1 MQLHG
6 LTALNDSS
14 SSFRAKSRS
23 LPGSRGLPSGS
34 STQHRCFSLKL
45 RRFTQATSQTTREQP
60 GKAPPAHHKPSPG
73 PTRSGS
79 PRVRWLPG
87 ATPQLSPQD
96 RGSTAGWGGGLPSA
110 PQPAVP
116 APLPATYPAP
126 PAPAPAPPRNPRPWR
141 PAPVETG
148 RPPPSTRHSDWLLPV
163 TASGGPAAALLLA
176 AGRGACAPQPR
187 GAGRAEQA
195 AGRGRSVSCSEPVKQ
210 RQWSQRC
217 ALRSCWVWRRR
228 PPRAVP
234 QGPARAL
241 PKPRRWRGKHRGR
254 VLEAPV
260 QGHAR
265 SAQRGVGRAGF
276 VVRCHRGCLLQAR
289 ARKSRPVLRAC
300 STHGMRS
307 LAQIRHSD
315 RVLCAGGSWSRPR
328 TCTWTL

>member
-60 GKAPPAHHKPSPG
+60 GKVPPAHHKPSPG

-96 RGSTAGWGGGLPSA
+96 RESTAGWGGSPPHPNPRSQLPPPLGQ
-110 PQPAVP
+110 PQHRG
-116 APLPATYPAP
+116 PLPATYPAP

-141 PAPVETG
+141 LAPAETG
-148 RPPPSTRHSDWLLPV
+148 HPPPSTRHSDWLLPV

-176 AGRGACAPQPR
+176 AGRGACARSAAR
-187 GAGRAEQA
+187 GWAGRA
-195 AGRGRSVSCSEPVKQ
+195 G
-210 RQWSQRC
+210 
-217 ALRSCWVWRRR
+217 
-228 PPRAVP
+228 
-234 QGPARAL
+234 
-241 PKPRRWRGKHRGR
+241 
-254 VLEAPV
+254 
-260 QGHAR
+260 
-265 SAQRGVGRAGF
+265 
-276 VVRCHRGCLLQAR
+276 
-289 ARKSRPVLRAC
+289 
-300 STHGMRS
+300 
-307 LAQIRHSD
+307 
-315 RVLCAGGSWSRPR
+315 GGSWLERVLLGAR
-328 TCTWTL
+328 